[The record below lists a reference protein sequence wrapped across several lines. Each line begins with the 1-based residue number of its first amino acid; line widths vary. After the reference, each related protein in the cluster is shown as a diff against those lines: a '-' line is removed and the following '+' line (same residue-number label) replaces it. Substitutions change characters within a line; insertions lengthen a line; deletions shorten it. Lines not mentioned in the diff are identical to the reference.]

1 MSEQNEVKEC
11 CECCANDRP
20 VTAAL
25 GVPNTWQ
32 NRMKD
37 EYWTLKHRRDALHN
51 MLIKLRAGTLDFK
64 PNCDASLL
72 SEQEKVMNAYLDI
85 LETRAEIEGVCL

>member
-11 CECCANDRP
+11 CECCANDKP
-20 VTAAL
+20 VNAGL
-25 GVPNTWQ
+25 PVPNWV

-37 EYWTLKHRRDALHN
+37 EYWDLRHRRDKLHI

-64 PNCDASLL
+64 PNCPVSLL
-72 SEQEKVMNAYLDI
+72 SEQEKVMNTYLDI